1 MKLEN
6 MDNKNIKEINITIKS
21 EAYEN
26 GIPTFIKNNPKNY
39 ISNLEEIHKVL
50 YLKKHKPNFE
60 EIIFEKIDM
69 SYLNNLLILHQ
80 EWFPVDYS
88 KEYFIKFLENN
99 NAFFTIGAFV
109 IINNK
114 KYLIGSIL
122 YEICKE
128 SKFRKNIPNILYEQ
142 NIIDLCFNNKKCA
155 YVNTIGVIDEYRK
168 LKVASKLIEFMIED
182 LKNKNVIAIYL
193 HVILHNKSAIKFYE
207 KINWH
212 YWGIIKEHYHI
223 NRKIFDAKVFYY
235 IINEYYEKTN
245 YLEIQSKNYFT
256 PKNCLEKIYNTIIN
270 FFNFN
275 NNNNE
280 TYNFINQSNKKI

>member
-26 GIPTFIKNNPKNY
+26 GIPNFIKNNPKNY
-39 ISNLEEIHKVL
+39 ISELEEIHKVL
-50 YLKKHKPNFE
+50 YLKNHKPNFE
-60 EIIFEKIDM
+60 EIKFEKIEM
-69 SYLNNLLILHQ
+69 LYLNNLLLLHK

-88 KEYFIKFLENN
+88 KEYFIKFLEKNN
-99 NAFFTIGAFV
+99 VFFSIGAFI

-128 SKFRKNIPNILYEQ
+128 SKFRKNIPYILYDQ
-142 NIIDLCFNNKKCA
+142 NIIDLCFSNNKCA

-168 LKVASKLIEFMIED
+168 LKVATKLIEFMIED
-182 LKNKNVIAIYL
+182 LKNKNVIAVFL
-193 HVILHNKSAIKFYE
+193 HVILHNKSAITFYE
-207 KINWH
+207 KINWN
-212 YWGIIKEHYHI
+212 YWGIIKEHYQI
-223 NRKIFDAKVFYY
+223 NNKIFDAKVFYF
-235 IINEYYEKTN
+235 IINEYYEKKH
-245 YLEIQSKNYFT
+245 YLEIKSKNNLT
-256 PKNCLEKIYNTIIN
+256 SKNCLEKIYNTIIN
-270 FFNFN
+270 FFKF

-280 TYNFINQSNKKI
+280 TYNLINQLNKKI